1 MSSHNGSPMPDN
13 FPISLHTEESIREV
27 IEAEIAKAH
36 AMVDSADSL
45 APAIRDQM
53 RAAADQ
59 YWAQELERRLA
70 ARAELQ
76 AEHDARLATEQA
88 EREARAQRLRDAQE
102 LLQVQTQAALNVK
115 ELVTSELASKKGE
128 SKRIEMESGVG
139 PSSDMDAWWP
149 AKSILKKIEQG
160 DYDFDLWHLTK
171 EGAEASQAAASK
183 GGNQIMRSE
192 DGLLKVEEHAERKG
206 RPQAEVAG
214 LVKLNVSLTR
224 WPEFSK
230 YPRAIR
236 IWHRRHRFH
245 WVQDEKDPDKKR
257 FDLGAINPDWWP
269 KLKTDEEIRQNR
281 EEIQALRELAVAS
294 LSSSVA
300 STSYR
305 REDISLRK
313 RISGEEHSGNAAKR
327 QSFRTTKCLVCG
339 SRDSQHDFAHCQ
351 AKTRA
356 DGKNQLVHRL
366 PNGTLEFKDDHKIP
380 CINFNVGQCK
390 NRACPRAHRCASCG
404 TRAHGDVFCSQQ

>member
-1 MSSHNGSPMPDN
+1 G
-13 FPISLHTEESIREV
+13 
-27 IEAEIAKAH
+27 
-36 AMVDSADSL
+36 
-45 APAIRDQM
+45 
-53 RAAADQ
+53 
-59 YWAQELERRLA
+59 
-70 ARAELQ
+70 
-76 AEHDARLATEQA
+76 
-88 EREARAQRLRDAQE
+88 
-102 LLQVQTQAALNVK
+102 
-115 ELVTSELASKKGE
+115 
-128 SKRIEMESGVG
+128 
-139 PSSDMDAWWP
+139 
-149 AKSILKKIEQG
+149 
-160 DYDFDLWHLTK
+160 
-171 EGAEASQAAASK
+171 
-183 GGNQIMRSE
+183 
-192 DGLLKVEEHAERKG
+192 
-206 RPQAEVAG
+206 
-214 LVKLNVSLTR
+214 
-224 WPEFSK
+224 
-230 YPRAIR
+230 
-236 IWHRRHRFH
+236 
-245 WVQDEKDPDKKR
+245 KDPDKKR
-257 FDLGAINPDWWP
+257 FDLGTINPDWWP

-294 LSSSVA
+294 SSSSVA

-390 NRACPRAHRCASCG
+390 NRACSRAHRCASCG

>member
-1 MSSHNGSPMPDN
+1 STSFPAFTPLQQRQMSSHNGSPMPDN

-192 DGLLKVEEHAERKG
+192 DGLLKVEEHVPDG
-206 RPQAEVAG
+206 
-214 LVKLNVSLTR
+214 T
-224 WPEFSK
+224 
-230 YPRAIR
+230 
-236 IWHRRHRFH
+236 
-245 WVQDEKDPDKKR
+245 KDA
-257 FDLGAINPDWWP
+257 DL
-269 KLKTDEEIRQNR
+269 
-281 EEIQALRELAVAS
+281 
-294 LSSSVA
+294 
-300 STSYR
+300 STEQWITS
-305 REDISLRK
+305 ISL
-313 RISGEEHSGNAAKR
+313 
-327 QSFRTTKCLVCG
+327 
-339 SRDSQHDFAHCQ
+339 
-351 AKTRA
+351 
-356 DGKNQLVHRL
+356 
-366 PNGTLEFKDDHKIP
+366 LEK
-380 CINFNVGQCK
+380 
-390 NRACPRAHRCASCG
+390 
-404 TRAHGDVFCSQQ
+404 